1 MLALVLPLNFKPSSS
16 LLAQGVQA
24 RGLDLSMSES
34 GSLEGGG
41 WDIGLWALHRGV
53 PCMPAN
59 VPEELKKLDLDFI
72 V

>member
-1 MLALVLPLNFKPSSS
+1 
-16 LLAQGVQA
+16 
-24 RGLDLSMSES
+24 MSES

>member
-1 MLALVLPLNFKPSSS
+1 
-16 LLAQGVQA
+16 
-24 RGLDLSMSES
+24 MSES

-41 WDIGLWALHRGV
+41 WDIGLWALRRGV